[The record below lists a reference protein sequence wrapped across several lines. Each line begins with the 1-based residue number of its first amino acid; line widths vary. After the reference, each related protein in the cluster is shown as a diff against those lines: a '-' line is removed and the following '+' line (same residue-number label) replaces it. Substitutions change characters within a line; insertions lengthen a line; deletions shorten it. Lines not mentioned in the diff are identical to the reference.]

1 MSLRNAKNHKIYPIL
16 LEDDHD
22 ELHSI
27 INNEQKDVNDS
38 QTSQNDKE
46 EEGQPPQQQLQQH
59 EEQEE
64 QEEEQQLN
72 HDRKDTF
79 HSEVTMR
86 LSNLTQY
93 SQDEEWPVLM
103 DDQAAIELH
112 HLRRLPSADNQIRD
126 QVSQRGKITVRSV
139 TWNQH
144 AQPFPDMELIRKHLL
159 PLGYYH
165 VIAIGTQECE
175 NSISKSLLYPSK
187 ENWER
192 VCRDAL
198 GNDYEFIR
206 GHSLQASHLVV
217 FVHKAI
223 VHLVSNINSHSVAT
237 GLLDTLGNKGGIG
250 ISFNIGK
257 TSFCFLTAHLAAH
270 QNYMDR
276 RTVEF
281 AKISREIASVLGP
294 SMTNKDHLTRSTTQ
308 EMIPFMK
315 RSSSSWDSEIV
326 DTYNDEDKEHVDDD
340 DYNDSFRE
348 NETASQNDMQGI
360 GSVLYKSFTA
370 SLRSSCCATSICKC
384 SKCCTV
390 RHSNIINPLPKAFDH
405 VIWGGDM
412 NFRIHGSRDIVEAL
426 LQHNRY
432 SALKDNDQ
440 LSLLLQFE
448 KAFAGFEEGPLTFYP
463 SYKFDKHS
471 DMYDTS
477 SKQRVPAW
485 TDRILYSA
493 SPSIKLLSYAS
504 INDIKTSD
512 HRPVYASLECDV
524 DIEKKNRIIERILF
538 RTESKRDLCV
548 IS

>member
-1 MSLRNAKNHKIYPIL
+1 ML
-16 LEDDHD
+16 LFF
-22 ELHSI
+22 
-27 INNEQKDVNDS
+27 
-38 QTSQNDKE
+38 
-46 EEGQPPQQQLQQH
+46 
-59 EEQEE
+59 
-64 QEEEQQLN
+64 
-72 HDRKDTF
+72 R
-79 HSEVTMR
+79 
-86 LSNLTQY
+86 
-93 SQDEEWPVLM
+93 
-103 DDQAAIELH
+103 
-112 HLRRLPSADNQIRD
+112 
-126 QVSQRGKITVRSV
+126 
-139 TWNQH
+139 
-144 AQPFPDMELIRKHLL
+144 
-159 PLGYYH
+159 
-165 VIAIGTQECE
+165 
-175 NSISKSLLYPSK
+175 
-187 ENWER
+187 
-192 VCRDAL
+192 
-198 GNDYEFIR
+198 
-206 GHSLQASHLVV
+206 VV

-281 AKISREIASVLGP
+281 AKISREMASVLGP
-294 SMTNKDHLTRSTTQ
+294 SMTDNDKRATTQ

-315 RSSSSWDSEIV
+315 SSSSSLESGIV
-326 DTYNDEDKEHVDDD
+326 DKCKEEDEEHDDD
-340 DYNDSFRE
+340 ENDYFRE
-348 NETASQNDMQGI
+348 HESTSQNDMQGI
-360 GSVLYKSFTA
+360 RSVFYKSFTS

-390 RHSNIINPLPKAFDH
+390 RHSNIINPLPKSFDH

-412 NFRIHGSRDIVEAL
+412 NFRIHGSRDIVDAL

-432 SALKDNDQ
+432 TALKDNDQ

-448 KAFAGFEEGPLTFYP
+448 KAFAGFEEGPLTFHP
-463 SYKFDKHS
+463 SYKFDKDS

-524 DIEKKNRIIERILF
+524 NIEKKSSMIERMLF